1 MKWISLVTQDRSF
14 LADPFRNTH
23 DLRLSCRSK
32 CAGTLHA
39 TTEVFAMGVEIR
51 GTVDVQN
58 RSRTEPCGCR
68 SCRLHHDLRPHTAE
82 RFRMSNFSV

>member
-1 MKWISLVTQDRSF
+1 MTQDKSF
-14 LADPFRNTH
+14 LADPFRNTIQCESIVH
-23 DLRLSCRSK
+23 IGKRSFD
-32 CAGTLHA
+32 A
-39 TTEVFAMGVEIR
+39 TTEANPNGVEIR

-68 SCRLHHDLRPHTAE
+68 SCRLHHDLRPHSAA